1 MVKQS
6 VVHPHH
12 GILTSNEKEPI
23 IDMHNN
29 LVEYPGNYAEWQS
42 SPKRLYLQYS
52 IYITFLKLQNYKNR
66 EQVSVGRSF
75 KKQEEWA
82 G

>member
-1 MVKQS
+1 MVKQN

-23 IDMHNN
+23 TDTHNN
-29 LVEYPGNYAEWQS
+29 LVEYRGNYAEWQS
-42 SPKRLYLQYS
+42 SPKRLYLHYS

-75 KKQEEWA
+75 KKQEE
-82 G
+82 